1 MSDRAMT
8 IAITP
13 TEAEAKYKTVTA
25 IGIGEPIH
33 TRRRPI

>member
-13 TEAEAKYKTVTA
+13 TEVEAKYKTVTA